1 LKCFKENNFDVN
13 MTEDQENQNDE
24 EPNMDQEEPRE
35 DQDDL
40 DAYLSDMK
48 NLETDFSDLEDLDL
62 EELQE
67 MQDAIAKVKELE
79 NSEKEEVVEEKIPEE
94 YESFKPDIQTTE
106 REDYI
111 RQKEAMITDFSDI
124 ENIDFD
130 ELQEMQK
137 AIETVQQEES
147 QATETAMAQYPTSN
161 AESTELEERIKQE
174 LLERKQET
182 KKVIITPEKFIERAR
197 NKRDKIW
204 YHALNYLVYQAEDYF
219 ASKELLYEMLK
230 EVTSKSPIDPLPE
243 NQFYFGLGYILRLTL
258 NEKQVVKYMRGGKFK
273 INVGIK
279 GISDI
284 LEEVGEPISTR
295 PIVKEEEKR
304 KMYEEFLND
313 DFFDQ
318 I

>member
-1 LKCFKENNFDVN
+1 
-13 MTEDQENQNDE
+13 MSEDQENQNDE
-24 EPNMDQEEPRE
+24 ETNIEQEEPRE
-35 DQDDL
+35 DRDDL
-40 DAYLSDMK
+40 DAYISDIK

-79 NSEKEEVVEEKIPEE
+79 SKEKEEVVEEKISEE

-106 REDYI
+106 REDYLM
-111 RQKEAMITDFSDI
+111 QKEAMITDFSDI

-137 AIETVQQEES
+137 AIETVKQEED
-147 QATETAMAQYPTSN
+147 QTTEKAMTQYPTSS
-161 AESTELEERIKQE
+161 AESSELEERIKQE

-182 KKVIITPEKFIERAR
+182 KKVIITPEKFLERTR

-204 YHALNYLVYQAEDYF
+204 YHVLHYLVYQAEDYI

-230 EVTSKSPIDPLPE
+230 EVTSKSPIDPIPE

-258 NEKQVVKYMRGGKFK
+258 NEKQVVKYIRGGKFK

-295 PIVKEEEKR
+295 PILKEEEKR
-304 KMYEEFLND
+304 KMYKEFLND

>member
-1 LKCFKENNFDVN
+1 
-13 MTEDQENQNDE
+13 MTEDQENQNE
-24 EPNMDQEEPRE
+24 EENSVKKEVPRE

-40 DAYLSDMK
+40 DAYISDMK

-79 NSEKEEVVEEKIPEE
+79 SQQTEDFVKEETSSEHK
-94 YESFKPDIQTTE
+94 SFKPDIQTTE
-106 REDYI
+106 REDYLM
-111 RQKEAMITDFSDI
+111 QKEAMISDFSDI
-124 ENIDFD
+124 ENIDFE

-137 AIETVQQEES
+137 AIETVQQEEN
-147 QATETAMAQYPTSN
+147 QAS
-161 AESTELEERIKQE
+161 ESEMTQHATNSVESSELEERIKQE
-174 LLERKQET
+174 LLERKQEF
-182 KKVIITPEKFIERAR
+182 KKEIITPEKFIERTR
-197 NKRDKIW
+197 NKRGKTW
-204 YHALNYLVYQAEDYF
+204 YHVLHYLVYQAEDHI

-230 EVTSKSPIDPLPE
+230 EVTSKSSIDPIPE

-258 NEKQVVKYMRGGKFK
+258 NDKQVVKYIRGGKFK
-273 INVGIK
+273 INIGIK
-279 GISDI
+279 GISDA

-295 PIVKEEEKR
+295 PILKEEEKQ
-304 KMYEEFLND
+304 KMYKEFLND

>member
-1 LKCFKENNFDVN
+1 
-13 MTEDQENQNDE
+13 MSEDHENQNEDE
-24 EPNMDQEEPRE
+24 GSMEEETSE

-40 DAYLSDMK
+40 DLYISDMK

-67 MQDAIAKVKELE
+67 MQEAIAKVKELE
-79 NSEKEEVVEEKIPEE
+79 DLQSEEDFEENISVEQESIEPDMQTSEQEE
-94 YESFKPDIQTTE
+94 YLM
-106 REDYI
+106 
-111 RQKEAMITDFSDI
+111 QKKAMISDFSDI
-124 ENIDFD
+124 DNIDFD

-137 AIETVQQEES
+137 AIETVKQEDDHE
-147 QATETAMAQYPTSN
+147 ALTSTTQFPASS
-161 AESTELEERIKQE
+161 AESSELEERIKQE
-174 LLERKQET
+174 LLERKQEE
-182 KKVIITPEKFIERAR
+182 KKQIITPEKFIERAR

-204 YHALNYLVYQAEDYF
+204 YHVLYYLIYQAEDHI

-279 GISDI
+279 GLTDI
-284 LEEVGEPISTR
+284 LEEVGEPINTR
-295 PIVKEEEKR
+295 PILKEEEKK
-304 KMYEEFLND
+304 KMYKEFLND